1 MACRS
6 SPRPGIQVGGGLAD
20 TGTNGRA
27 RCFRPYRQSLESSS
41 VRIWAVANQKG
52 GVGKTTTVV
61 TLGGLLAERGKRVL
75 VVDLDPHGSLTSWF
89 GYDPDTIAHSVF
101 DLFQHQGKV
110 PEGLPAQLITETS
123 CKGLSLLPASA
134 ALATLERR
142 MIGVEGMGLIISR
155 ALTQLWDDFDYVL
168 LDNTPSLGVL
178 MVNALAAAQHLII
191 PVQTEFLAIKG
202 LERMLH
208 TLQMIMRSQKNALAY
223 TIVPTLFD
231 RRTQASVKSLNLLR
245 KTYRET
251 LWQFAVPV
259 DTKFRDA
266 SQAGLIPSAMDAD
279 THGVR
284 AYSHLLDDLMA
295 RVGGVKER
303 QHA

>member
-1 MACRS
+1 M
-6 SPRPGIQVGGGLAD
+6 
-20 TGTNGRA
+20 
-27 RCFRPYRQSLESSS
+27 
-41 VRIWAVANQKG
+41 RIWAVANQKG
-52 GVGKTTTVV
+52 GVGKTTSVV

-75 VVDLDPHGSLTSWF
+75 LIDLDPHGSLTSWF
-89 GYDPDTIAHSVF
+89 GYDPDSLAHSLF
-101 DLFQHQGKV
+101 DLFQHNGKV
-110 PEGLPAQLITETS
+110 PEGLPAQLIVDTG
-123 CKGLSLLPASA
+123 CAGLSLLPAST

-142 MIGVEGMGLIISR
+142 MIGVEGMGLIVSR
-155 ALTQLWDDFDYVL
+155 ALTQLWDDFDYVI

-208 TLQMIMRSQKNALAY
+208 TLQMIMRSQKNELPY

-245 KTYRET
+245 KTYPDS
-251 LWQFAVPV
+251 LWRFAVPV

-266 SQAGLIPSAMDAD
+266 SQAGVIPSALDAG

-284 AYSHLLDDLMA
+284 AYTHLLDDLLA
-295 RVGGVKER
+295 RTGSVKER
-303 QHA
+303 RHG

>member
-1 MACRS
+1 
-6 SPRPGIQVGGGLAD
+6 
-20 TGTNGRA
+20 
-27 RCFRPYRQSLESSS
+27 

-52 GVGKTTTVV
+52 GVGKTTSVV
-61 TLGGLLAERGKRVL
+61 ALGGLLAERGQRVL

-89 GYDPDTIAHSVF
+89 GYDPDTLAHSVF

-110 PEGLPAQLITETS
+110 PDGLPAQLITETN
-123 CKGLSLLPASA
+123 CPGLALLPAST

-142 MIGVEGMGLIISR
+142 MVGVEGMGLIVSR
-155 ALTQLWDDFDYVL
+155 ALTQLWDDFDYVI

-178 MVNALAAAQHLII
+178 MVNALAAAQHLVI

-208 TLQMIMRSQKNALAY
+208 TLQMIMRSQKNQLPF
-223 TIVPTLFD
+223 TIVPTMFD
-231 RRTQASVKSLNLLR
+231 RRTQASVKSLNQLR
-245 KTYRET
+245 KTYQDD
-251 LWQFAVPV
+251 LWKFAVPV

-266 SQAGLIPSAMDAD
+266 SQAGVIPSKLDAQ

-284 AYSHLLDDLMA
+284 AYRHLLEHLLERTGA
-295 RVGGVKER
+295 LKER
-303 QHA
+303 QHG

>member
-1 MACRS
+1 M
-6 SPRPGIQVGGGLAD
+6 
-20 TGTNGRA
+20 
-27 RCFRPYRQSLESSS
+27 
-41 VRIWAVANQKG
+41 RIWAVANQKG
-52 GVGKTTTVV
+52 GVGKTTSVV

-89 GYDPDTIAHSVF
+89 GYDPDTLAHSVF

-123 CKGLSLLPASA
+123 QKGLSLLPAST

-155 ALTQLWDDFDYVL
+155 ALAQLWDDFDYVI

-208 TLQMIMRSQKNALAY
+208 TLQMIMRSQKNELSY
-223 TIVPTLFD
+223 TIVPTLYD
-231 RRTQASVKSLNLLR
+231 RRTQASVKSLNQLR
-245 KTYRET
+245 KTYQDS
-251 LWQFAVPV
+251 LWRFAIPV

-266 SQAGLIPSAMDAD
+266 SQAGVIPSAVDAD

-284 AYSHLLDDLMA
+284 AYRHLLDDVLATTATA
-295 RVGGVKER
+295 RGR
-303 QHA
+303 QHG

>member
-1 MACRS
+1 M
-6 SPRPGIQVGGGLAD
+6 
-20 TGTNGRA
+20 
-27 RCFRPYRQSLESSS
+27 
-41 VRIWAVANQKG
+41 RIWAVANQKG
-52 GVGKTTTVV
+52 GVGKTTSVV
-61 TLGGLLAERGKRVL
+61 TLAGLLAERGKRVL

-89 GYDPDTIAHSVF
+89 GYDPDTLSHSLF

-110 PEGLPAQLITETS
+110 PDGLAAQLVTETG
-123 CKGLSLLPASA
+123 CKGVSLLPAST

-142 MIGVEGMGLIISR
+142 MVGVEGMGLIVSR
-155 ALTQLWDDFDYVL
+155 ALAQLWDDFDYVI

-178 MVNALAAAQHLII
+178 MVNALAAAQYLII

-208 TLQMIMRSQKNALAY
+208 TLQMVMRSQKNPLTF

-245 KTYRET
+245 KTYPDT
-251 LWQFAVPV
+251 LWRFAVPV

-266 SQAGLIPSAMDAD
+266 SQAGVVPSAIDSD

-284 AYSHLLDDLMA
+284 AYSRLLDDLLEA
-295 RVGGVKER
+295 SGAER
-303 QHA
+303 ERRHG

>member
-1 MACRS
+1 M
-6 SPRPGIQVGGGLAD
+6 
-20 TGTNGRA
+20 
-27 RCFRPYRQSLESSS
+27 
-41 VRIWAVANQKG
+41 RIWAVANQKG
-52 GVGKTTTVV
+52 GVGKTTSVV
-61 TLGGLLAERGKRVL
+61 ALGGLLAEQGKRVL

-89 GYDPDTIAHSVF
+89 GLDPDTIAHSTF

-110 PEGLPAQLITETS
+110 PDGLPAQLITETG
-123 CKGLSLLPASA
+123 CKGMSLLPAST

-142 MIGVEGMGLIISR
+142 MVGVEGMGLIISR
-155 ALTQLWDDFDYVL
+155 TLAQLWDDFDYVI

-202 LERMLH
+202 LERMLR
-208 TLQMIMRSQKNALAY
+208 TLQMIMQSQKNRLEY

-245 KTYRET
+245 KTYT
-251 LWQFAVPV
+251 DSLWRFAIPV

-266 SQAGLIPSAMDAD
+266 SQAGKTPSSLDSQ

-284 AYSHLLDDLMA
+284 AYKRLLKDLLLSTDP
-295 RVGGVKER
+295 VKER
-303 QHA
+303 KHG

>member
-1 MACRS
+1 MRATFPERVFLENQC
-6 SPRPGIQVGGGLAD
+6 GDEVGDEFGDGY
-20 TGTNGRA
+20 GVH
-27 RCFRPYRQSLESSS
+27 S

-52 GVGKTTTVV
+52 VVGKTTSVV
-61 TLGGLLAERGKRVL
+61 ALGGLLAESGKRVL

-110 PEGLPAQLITETS
+110 PDGLPAQLITETS
-123 CKGLSLLPASA
+123 CPGLSLLPAST

-142 MIGVEGMGLIISR
+142 MVGVEGMGLIVSR

-208 TLQMIMRSQKNALAY
+208 TLTMIMRSQKNQLSY

-231 RRTQASVKSLNLLR
+231 RRTQASVKSLNQLR
-245 KTYRET
+245 KTHSDT
-251 LWQFAVPV
+251 LWRFAIPV

-266 SQAGLIPSAMDAD
+266 SQAGITPSSMDAE

-284 AYSHLLDDLMA
+284 GYARLLSDLQEITRSVA
-295 RVGGVKER
+295 ER
-303 QHA
+303 RHG

>member
-1 MACRS
+1 M
-6 SPRPGIQVGGGLAD
+6 
-20 TGTNGRA
+20 
-27 RCFRPYRQSLESSS
+27 
-41 VRIWAVANQKG
+41 RIWAVANQKG
-52 GVGKTTTVV
+52 GVGKTTSVV
-61 TLGGLLAERGKRVL
+61 ALGGLLAERGKRVL

-208 TLQMIMRSQKNALAY
+208 TLKMIMRSQKNELPY
-223 TIVPTLFD
+223 TIVPTLYD

-245 KTYRET
+245 KTYRES
-251 LWQFAVPV
+251 LWQFAIPV

-266 SQAGLIPSAMDAD
+266 SQGGITPSALDAE

-295 RVGGVKER
+295 RVGRVKER
-303 QHA
+303 QHG

>member
-1 MACRS
+1 MRATFPERVFLENQC
-6 SPRPGIQVGGGLAD
+6 GDEVGDEFGDGY
-20 TGTNGRA
+20 GVH
-27 RCFRPYRQSLESSS
+27 S

-52 GVGKTTTVV
+52 GVGKTTSVV
-61 TLGGLLAERGKRVL
+61 ALGGLLAESGKRVL

-110 PEGLPAQLITETS
+110 PDGLPAQLITETS
-123 CKGLSLLPASA
+123 CPGLSLLPAST

-142 MIGVEGMGLIISR
+142 MVGAEGMGLIVSR

-208 TLQMIMRSQKNALAY
+208 TLTMIMRSQKNQLSY

-231 RRTQASVKSLNLLR
+231 RRTQASVKSLNQLR
-245 KTYRET
+245 KTHSDT
-251 LWQFAVPV
+251 LWRFAIPV

-266 SQAGLIPSAMDAD
+266 SQAGITPSSMDAE

-284 AYSHLLDDLMA
+284 GYARLLSDLQEITRSVA
-295 RVGGVKER
+295 ER
-303 QHA
+303 RHG

>member
-1 MACRS
+1 M
-6 SPRPGIQVGGGLAD
+6 
-20 TGTNGRA
+20 
-27 RCFRPYRQSLESSS
+27 
-41 VRIWAVANQKG
+41 RIWAVANQKG
-52 GVGKTTTVV
+52 GVGKTTSVV
-61 TLGGLLAERGKRVL
+61 ALGGLLAQRGKRVL

-110 PEGLPAQLITETS
+110 PDGLPAQLITDTA
-123 CKGLSLLPASA
+123 CPGLSLLPAST

-142 MIGVEGMGLIISR
+142 MVGVEGMGLIVSR
-155 ALTQLWDDFDYVL
+155 ALAQLWDDFDYVI

-178 MVNALAAAQHLII
+178 MVNALAAAQFLVI

-208 TLQMIMRSQKNALAY
+208 TLQMIMRSQKNELPY
-223 TIVPTLFD
+223 LIVPTLYD

-245 KTYRET
+245 KTYQDS
-251 LWQFAVPV
+251 LWRFAVPV

-266 SQAGLIPSAMDAD
+266 SQAGVIPSQLDAQ

-284 AYSHLLDDLMA
+284 AYEHLLDELLKRTGA
-295 RVGGVKER
+295 LTER
-303 QHA
+303 QHG

>member
-1 MACRS
+1 M
-6 SPRPGIQVGGGLAD
+6 
-20 TGTNGRA
+20 
-27 RCFRPYRQSLESSS
+27 
-41 VRIWAVANQKG
+41 RIWAVANQKG

-61 TLGGLLAERGKRVL
+61 ALGGLLAERGERVL

-89 GYDPDTIAHSVF
+89 GYDPDTLAHSVF

-110 PEGLPAQLITETS
+110 PEGLPAQLVTETG
-123 CKGLSLLPASA
+123 CPGLALLPAST

-142 MIGVEGMGLIISR
+142 MVGVEGMGLIVSR
-155 ALTQLWDDFDYVL
+155 ALTQLWDDFDYVI

-208 TLQMIMRSQKNALAY
+208 TLQMIMRSQKNRLPY

-245 KTYRET
+245 KTHRDN
-251 LWQFAVPV
+251 LWKFAVPV

-266 SQAGLIPSAMDAD
+266 SQAGVIPSKLDAQ

-284 AYSHLLDDLMA
+284 AYRHLLDDLLERTGA
-295 RVGGVKER
+295 RKER
-303 QHA
+303 QHG

>member
-1 MACRS
+1 M
-6 SPRPGIQVGGGLAD
+6 
-20 TGTNGRA
+20 
-27 RCFRPYRQSLESSS
+27 
-41 VRIWAVANQKG
+41 RIWAVANQKG
-52 GVGKTTTVV
+52 GVGKTTSVV
-61 TLGGLLAERGKRVL
+61 ALGGLLAERGKRVL
-75 VVDLDPHGSLTSWF
+75 VADLDPHGSLTTWF

-110 PEGLPAQLITETS
+110 PDGLPAQLITDTG
-123 CKGLSLLPASA
+123 CPGLSLLPAST

-142 MIGVEGMGLIISR
+142 MVGVEGMGLIISR
-155 ALTQLWDDFDYVL
+155 ALAQLWDDFDYVI

-208 TLQMIMRSQKNALAY
+208 TLQMIMRSQKNELPY

-245 KTYRET
+245 KTYQDN
-251 LWQFAVPV
+251 LWRFAIPV

-266 SQAGLIPSAMDAD
+266 SQAGKTPSALDAS

-284 AYSHLLDDLMA
+284 AYTHLLDDLLA
-295 RVGGVKER
+295 RTEAMKER
-303 QHA
+303 QHG